1 MDICSV
7 RHGLKKKIW
16 QSDRILVGFGGEWHV
31 DTAERQEQIKRA
43 AGVLK
48 ELLAGK
54 DYFVITTL
62 TGEDIRHIPCER
74 THMTAPLDVSFTE
87 EEWETYLRWLSFTL
101 NKRTLLLE
109 LGEDLLHPNMIR
121 WPFERAAGLNEK
133 AYLYRINQKL
143 PQITEE
149 LAGRAVAVRLDSVEF
164 FSVCSEAFKG

>member
-1 MDICSV
+1 
-7 RHGLKKKIW
+7 
-16 QSDRILVGFGGEWHV
+16 
-31 DTAERQEQIKRA
+31 
-43 AGVLK
+43 
-48 ELLAGK
+48 
-54 DYFVITTL
+54 
-62 TGEDIRHIPCER
+62 
-74 THMTAPLDVSFTE
+74 MTAPLDVSFTD

-101 NKRTLLLE
+101 NKRTLLVE